1 VHGARAGA
9 AGEGDSNIRGTFK
22 AAINHRNRVVHDG
35 VGHGYAAL
43 LKALQLL
50 GATGATLA
58 NVRAEV
64 RRTFGM
70 ERLSDA
76 FGSQVS
82 GERPV
87 QGCRWGH
94 GCSPRPCFLPSSH
107 HAVHVSPVSRQAAFH
122 VAEAEYYVPPD
133 AVPEVPGTM
142 TPTELVA
149 ALEGRVDGTSGTLP
163 TPGPLASAA
172 EEFFAGASQ
181 QVLVVL
187 GEPGAGKSMFTWRQA
202 RRVADAGW
210 LPVVLDLKEHK
221 VSALAGVLPR
231 HLLRCGVPD
240 HAVSCLAKGTPPR
253 GHTAPV
259 KLAVFCDGFDELQID
274 DPAARSALRDF
285 AGTLC
290 GSPGAAW
297 PVTVLRV
304 VVTTRGS
311 ALASTHDEA
320 VVFNGA
326 DGAKHARRV
335 VLPFSDAKVR
345 CCILPPGSSR
355 AC

>member
-9 AGEGDSNIRGTFK
+9 AGEGDSCIRGTFK
-22 AAINHRNRVVHDG
+22 AAINHRNKVTHDG

-43 LKALQLL
+43 LRALQLL
-50 GATGATLA
+50 GATAATLSNA
-58 NVRAEV
+58 RAEV
-64 RRTFGM
+64 RRTFAGM

-76 FGSQVS
+76 FSSQVS
-82 GERPV
+82 GERSLP
-87 QGCRWGH
+87 GRRWGH

-107 HAVHVSPVSRQAAFH
+107 HSVHVSPVSRQAAFH

-133 AVPEVPGTM
+133 AVPDVPGAM

-149 ALEGRVDGTSGTLP
+149 ALEGRAEGTSGTLP
-163 TPGPLASAA
+163 TPSPLASAA
-172 EEFFAGASQ
+172 DAFFAGSAQ
-181 QVLVVL
+181 QVLVVV
-187 GEPGAGKSMFTWRQA
+187 GEPGAGKSVFTWLQA
-202 RRVADAGW
+202 HRAADAGW
-210 LPVVLDLKEHK
+210 VPVVLDLKEHK
-221 VSALAGVLPR
+221 VSALAGALPR
-231 HLLRCGVPD
+231 HLLHCGVPD
-240 HAVSCLAKGTPPR
+240 HTVHCLASGTAPP
-253 GHTAPV
+253 GNTAPV

-290 GSPGAAW
+290 GGPGAAW
-297 PVTVLRV
+297 PAVVLRV

-320 VVFNGA
+320 VVFNKA
-326 DGAKHARRV
+326 DGTKHARRV

-345 CCILPPGSSR
+345 
-355 AC
+355 